1 MLSSR
6 LLGLVRQL
14 ASASTSTAPACP
26 SALKKASE
34 GTGINPQRAQGSLM
48 AHCSVCSVLCPELDM
63 LFFFLCENCDSWF
76 ERPYLAK
83 AVNWISKG
91 DGDHVAQM
99 RKHVKEPRMI
109 TAEDVAIKRKN
120 LVQNLTLHVH
130 ASKELVLL
138 SLNGMLSNE

>member
-1 MLSSR
+1 
-6 LLGLVRQL
+6 
-14 ASASTSTAPACP
+14 
-26 SALKKASE
+26 
-34 GTGINPQRAQGSLM
+34 M

-63 LFFFLCENCDSWF
+63 LFTFLCENCDSWF
-76 ERPYLAK
+76 ERPYPAK

-99 RKHVKEPRMI
+99 RKHVKESRMI